1 MKKYVAFEHKDVQA
15 RWKSINSSL
24 VAKKI
29 DVMESPRK
37 DLELVMGSSYI
48 ILQVVLLTRR
58 KMWGY
63 RIYGG
68 FDVFLLSKPIC
79 IFQL

>member
-24 VAKKI
+24 VAKTI

-37 DLELVMGSSYI
+37 DLELVMGPSYI
-48 ILQVVLLTRR
+48 ILQVVLLTRK
-58 KMWGY
+58 KMWGNRNLW
-63 RIYGG
+63 RI
-68 FDVFLLSKPIC
+68 
-79 IFQL
+79 